1 MGRTI
6 KRLALAALLLLPAL
20 AHAEV
25 DVVKIPKGAGGV
37 GFLPLVVMEELKL
50 VEQEAQKMGIRLG
63 AEYIKFGGP
72 SVVNDMLPTAACGV
86 TVPWNNG
93 LATGRCCSCGGS
105 REPTRLESALVATST
120 ATSHPPL
127 SAADITA
134 SLRDRTQG

>member
-1 MGRTI
+1 M
-6 KRLALAALLLLPAL
+6 KRAAFAAALLLLPAL

-72 SVVNDMLPTAACGV
+72 SVVNDMLLSGNAHYAAAGPPAFSTLSDKTAANMKVRGV
-86 TVPWNNG
+86 
-93 LATGRCCSCGGS
+93 A
-105 REPTRLESALVATST
+105 AMTSI
-120 ATSHPPL
+120 PMYL
-127 SAADITA
+127 
-134 SLRDRTQG
+134 